1 MANQTERPK
10 IMTDIRTA
18 QNHVKEIERSL
29 LFKNPNYQK
38 PTMSKGPSFS
48 NLNAPKEVVVLEN
61 PPGNTKFGKQLFYH

>member
-1 MANQTERPK
+1 MANQSERPK
-10 IMTDIRTA
+10 IMTEIRTA
-18 QNHVKEIERSL
+18 QNHLKEIERSL

-61 PPGNTKFGKQLFYH
+61 PPGSTKFGKQLFYH